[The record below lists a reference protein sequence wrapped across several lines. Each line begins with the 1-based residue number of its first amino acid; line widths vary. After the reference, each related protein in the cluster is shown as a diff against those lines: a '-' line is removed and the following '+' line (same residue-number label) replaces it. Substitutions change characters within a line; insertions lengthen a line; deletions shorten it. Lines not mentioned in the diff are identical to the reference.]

1 MASFSDGYILFNQ
14 WFNKYLILCSD
25 NWVHLEFEGA
35 KVMVRAQICEIFIN
49 IIAVIHLNFVVL
61 ELLEVPADDHF
72 CDEVGV

>member
-1 MASFSDGYILFNQ
+1 
-14 WFNKYLILCSD
+14 
-25 NWVHLEFEGA
+25 
-35 KVMVRAQICEIFIN
+35 MVRAQICEIFIN